1 MVVPIERRSHRRPCR
16 SPAAPA
22 PPSGPDGDH
31 RVPLPPP
38 RLRINHAAALRQA
51 AVAGYGIILQA
62 AVTLDTDLA
71 AGRLCRVL
79 PDHAPEPRPLTLVRL
94 PDRRMTAGLRAFVDM
109 AVAAFSD
116 E

>member
-1 MVVPIERRSHRRPCR
+1 M
-16 SPAAPA
+16 
-22 PPSGPDGDH
+22 
-31 RVPLPPP
+31 PLPPP